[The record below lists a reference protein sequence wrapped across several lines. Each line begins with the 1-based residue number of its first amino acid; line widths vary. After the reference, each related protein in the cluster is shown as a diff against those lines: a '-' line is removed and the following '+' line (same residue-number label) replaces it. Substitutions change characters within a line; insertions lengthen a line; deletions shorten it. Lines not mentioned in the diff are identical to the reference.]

1 MSTGTKNIF
10 SSNRDGQAQTQRM
23 PAMLHPEKA
32 PVDNRTT
39 RDMLEYIFTISRDIK
54 YFDQT
59 NPQKIELIS
68 NDGNWQE
75 LLSYNQTDFAALWAR
90 LEELKNRK
98 ILPPHISLLLGFLE
112 LYNEPKRL
120 MNTITGRHLDFY
132 YHEVLGLKKN
142 SSVAD
147 KVHVVFE
154 LKKNISP
161 ALLKASETKLTAG
174 KDDLK
179 KELVYQLTHDIIIN
193 NSKVEQMKSLLVDV
207 NNKNHLRFASVAN
220 SADGLGG
227 ELDKNK
233 SKWNA
238 FGHDALPL
246 SNLGFCLASD
256 VLLMKEG
263 DRKIIVKLQLNGE
276 ITNVKNGDAIHGLL
290 NVSVTAEKGWTDHK
304 TVSPVITIIS
314 DKSTELAIEFSIA
327 ADEPAI
333 VAYNTAIHGSGY
345 ITNKPVLKILFNSK
359 LKIGY
364 NNFKKANL
372 ASGTI
377 NVEVKGMSNLQLEND
392 FGLLNS
398 KKPFMPFGPMPENGA
413 NFWIGSEEIF
423 SKQLAKLVLNI
434 EWKNIP
440 QANLGTY
447 YGGYFDSDFDNHR
460 FTVNATFKDAAGW
473 KEKNNTQ
480 YLFDKQDATKKD
492 EDNFST
498 HIRFLKDAR
507 SVKINRLVLPEDFSE
522 IIFRSSGTTIRQ
534 ELAYKSKQFSISGK
548 FAMLENIYKIVPLIK
563 MNYLANRHHEANAI
577 LREGFLHLALDRGF
591 LFRRY
596 REVFTKQVLSS
607 NNNPIN
613 EPFAPEM
620 QRLTLDYN
628 ASTGE
633 ISFTDQSLKDY
644 SDTDLEFFHIGPF
657 GQMREHAYT
666 RKQSGILFSNF
677 VKLLPQYNSEGN
689 FYIGLSG
696 ISANESVCILFQC
709 AEGSAD
715 PLLQK
720 VDLNWSVLCDNYW
733 KKLKPTDFIFDTTN
747 DFLTSGVVKLIIPR
761 EATTEN
767 TIMPD
772 GLLWLKVSIAKD
784 ANAVCNLIDVK
795 SNAAIGIFE
804 DHENDPLHL
813 QKPLKAGTV
822 AKLQTQ
828 NGAIKSITQPYAS
841 FGGKMQENDQAYYTR
856 VSERLRH
863 KERAITV
870 WDYERLLLQHFPSVY
885 KVKCIQHA
893 SGISFAEAGHTLI
906 VVIPELTNQNS
917 VNPFQPRLDKNT
929 LDEIL
934 TFLNKHSTGWATHH
948 VKNPDYVP
956 IQIRL
961 EVKMKIG
968 YEFNY
973 YSTELDRVLKNYL
986 SPWLNGSAA
995 DIHFGGK
1002 ITESQIV
1009 KFVEDQEYVDYITGL
1024 QLFQSA
1030 DGGESFQLTKHYAE
1044 ASGPASIL
1052 VSHTVHDIKQSKN
1065 G

>member
-1 MSTGTKNIF
+1 MSSGTKNI
-10 SSNRDGQAQTQRM
+10 SPLTRDGQAQTQRM
-23 PAMLHPEKA
+23 PAMLHPENA

-39 RDMLEYIFTISRDIK
+39 QDMLEYIFTISKDIK
-54 YFDQT
+54 YFDQS
-59 NPQKIELIS
+59 NPQTIKLTSDE
-68 NDGNWQE
+68 GNWQE
-75 LLSYNQTDFAALWAR
+75 LLSYNQTDFTALWSK
-90 LEELKNRK
+90 LEEFKSKNT
-98 ILPPHISLLLGFLE
+98 LPPHISLLLGFLE
-112 LYNEPKRL
+112 LYKEPKRL

-132 YHEVLGLKKN
+132 YQEVLGLKKN
-142 SSVAD
+142 SPVAD

-154 LKKNISP
+154 LKKNTLP
-161 ALLKASETKLTAG
+161 VLLKANETKLTAG
-174 KDDLK
+174 KDGLK
-179 KELVYQLTHDIIIN
+179 KELIYQLSHEIIVN
-193 NSKVEQMKSLLVDV
+193 NSKVEQMKSLLV
-207 NNKNHLRFASVAN
+207 NTQNKNHLHFASIAN

-227 ELDKNK
+227 ELDKNNP
-233 SKWNA
+233 KWNA
-238 FGHDALPL
+238 FGNDTLPL
-246 SNLGFCLASD
+246 SNIGFCLASD

-263 DRKIIVKLQLNGE
+263 ERKISVHLKLNGE
-276 ITNVKNGDAIHGLL
+276 ISNVKSGDAIHGLL
-290 NVSVTAEKGWTDHK
+290 NISVTAEKGWTDHK
-304 TVSPVITIIS
+304 TVSPVLTMIS
-314 DKSTELAIEFSIA
+314 DKSAELTIEFSFA
-327 ADEPAI
+327 ADEPAL
-333 VAYNTAIHGSGY
+333 VAYNTAIHGNGY
-345 ITNKPVLKILFNSK
+345 ITNKPVLKILFNNK

-364 NNFKKANL
+364 NDFKKANL

-377 NVEVKGMSNLQLEND
+377 NVQVKGMSNLQLEND
-392 FGLLNS
+392 FGSLNS
-398 KKPFMPFGPMPENGA
+398 KKPFMPFGPMPEDGA
-413 NFWIGSEEIF
+413 NFWIGSEEVF
-423 SKQLAKLVLNI
+423 SKQLSKLRLNI

-440 QANLGTY
+440 QASLGNY
-447 YGGYFDSDFDNHR
+447 YNGYFDNEFNNHR
-460 FTVNATFKDAAGW
+460 FTANATFKDAAGW

-480 YLFDKQDATKKD
+480 YLFDKHDATKKD

-498 HIRFLKDAR
+498 HISFLKDAR
-507 SVKINRLVLPEDFSE
+507 SVNINRLVLPEDFSD

-548 FAMLENIYKIVPLIK
+548 FTQLENIFKTASLVK
-563 MNYLANRHHEANAI
+563 MKYLTNRHHEANAV

-607 NNNPIN
+607 DNNPIN

-633 ISFTDQSLKDY
+633 ISFTNHSLKDY
-644 SDTDLEFFHIGPF
+644 SDTDLEFFQVGPF

-696 ISANESVCILFQC
+696 ISANESLSMLFQC
-709 AEGSAD
+709 AEGSTD
-715 PLLQK
+715 PLLSK
-720 VDLNWSVLCDNYW
+720 VDLKWSVLCDNYW
-733 KKLKPTDFIFDTTN
+733 KNIKPTDFIFDTTN
-747 DFLTSGVVKLIIPR
+747 DFLTSGVIKIIIPR
-761 EATTEN
+761 EATTVN

-772 GLLWLKVSIAKD
+772 GLLWLKISIAKE

-795 SNAAIGIFE
+795 TNAAIAVFE
-804 DHENDPLHL
+804 DYENDPLHL
-813 QKPLKAGTV
+813 QKPLTAGTIS
-822 AKLQTQ
+822 KLQTQ
-828 NGAIKSITQPYAS
+828 NGAIKSVLQPYAS
-841 FGGKMQENDQAYYTR
+841 FGGQMQENDQAYYTR

-863 KERAITV
+863 KERAISV

-885 KVKCIQHA
+885 KVKCIPHA
-893 SGISFAEAGHTLI
+893 SDTSFAQAGHTLI
-906 VVIPELTNQNS
+906 VVIPNLTNQNA

-934 TFLNKHSTGWATHH
+934 IFLNKHSTDWATHH
-948 VKNPDYVP
+948 IVNPGYEP

-961 EVKMKIG
+961 EVKMKVG

-973 YSTELDRVLKNYL
+973 YSTALDRVLKNYL
-986 SPWLNGSAA
+986 SPWLDGSAA

-1009 KFVEDQEYVDYITGL
+1009 KLVEDLEYVDYITGL
-1024 QLFQSA
+1024 QLFQSM
-1030 DGGESFQLTKHYAE
+1030 DSGESFQLTKHYAE

-1052 VSHTVHDIKQSKN
+1052 VSHTIHDIKQSKN